1 MDYKHA
7 SDIELWQCCRQD
19 DIRAYNALF
28 DRYAK
33 LLYRQA
39 TGYVK
44 DTMDAEELVMDLL
57 FNLWQKRGHLQPD
70 AGNNVRAYLMHAMR
84 NRIINYLQKNI
95 PAAANS
101 IEILA
106 ENTLVESRQADYS
119 IISKDMET
127 VYRSNVD
134 KLSPRRREVF
144 KLSREQNLSYAEIAQ
159 QMNLSVNTVENYMV
173 SALSTLREQTKE
185 YHPLISLFLFVFI
198 R

>member
-1 MDYKHA
+1 MDYKRV

-19 DIRAYNALF
+19 DMRAYNELF

-39 TGYVK
+39 ASYVK

-57 FNLWQKRGHLQPD
+57 FNLWHKRGHLQPD

-84 NRIINYLQKNI
+84 NRVINYLKKNI
-95 PAAANS
+95 PATSS
-101 IEILA
+101 I
-106 ENTLVESRQADYS
+106 NTLEEDKLVEGSQADYN
-119 IISKDMET
+119 IISKDLDT
-127 VYRSNVD
+127 FYLSKLN
-134 KLSPRRREVF
+134 KLSPQRREVF
-144 KLSREQNLSYAEIAQ
+144 KLSREENLSYAEIAQ

-173 SALSTLREQTKE
+173 SALRTLREHTKE
-185 YHPLISLFLFVFI
+185 YHPLISFLFFLFV